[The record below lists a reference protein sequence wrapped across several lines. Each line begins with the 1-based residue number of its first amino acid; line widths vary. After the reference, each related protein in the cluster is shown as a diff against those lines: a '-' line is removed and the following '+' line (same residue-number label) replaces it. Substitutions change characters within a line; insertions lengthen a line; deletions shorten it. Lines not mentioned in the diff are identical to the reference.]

1 MGKSVLYLA
10 MSVDGYIADEGGGVG
25 WLAGDGSEPDAPGS
39 FPVFWDTVGAV
50 IMGWNTYHQI
60 VTELAPDS
68 WPYKG
73 RPCYVVTHRQ
83 ETDQANI
90 FFWNGDLA
98 TLVDKLKTEREG
110 GIWICGGAEIIRP
123 LIEEDLI
130 DIYRISV
137 IPVLLGGGKVLFDP
151 VERPLALRLT
161 GYQQGNGIVELTYT
175 RR

>member
-110 GIWICGGAEIIRP
+110 GIWICGGASVAGQLLKTCRVDQLWLSMIPTVLGKGVRLFPELLQELP
-123 LIEEDLI
+123 LKLVSTAQ
-130 DIYRISV
+130 Y
-137 IPVLLGGGKVLFDP
+137 
-151 VERPLALRLT
+151 
-161 GYQQGNGIVELTYT
+161 NGIVDLVYEK
-175 RR
+175 R